1 MIKHNLLFKFN
12 VSQVLYE
19 ISFLIYTT
27 LIFIVMNQGVKT
39 NIFNILDRKRIW
51 LTILKWKIY
60 QLACYL

>member
-27 LIFIVMNQGVKT
+27 LIFIVMNQGEKT